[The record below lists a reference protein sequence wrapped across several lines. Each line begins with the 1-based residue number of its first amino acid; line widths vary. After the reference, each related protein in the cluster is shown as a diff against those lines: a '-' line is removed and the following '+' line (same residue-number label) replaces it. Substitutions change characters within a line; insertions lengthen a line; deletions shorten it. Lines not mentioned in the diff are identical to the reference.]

1 MNALII
7 NYYKIVYTSRHI
19 NIIGILFYNTQKTE
33 EDGKGVT
40 AMPMC
45 RSALH
50 IERYHAVPCELVRGA
65 ACAGW
70 GDRDALDH
78 VEDTK
83 LIKGIGDV
91 FGCEME
97 VWTFSNDVE
106 CEAGD
111 ESAVNKLL
119 SGPKLAEGTKRDTAH
134 AAWLVPD
141 SNCGIYRR
149 I

>member
-33 EDGKGVT
+33 GDGKGVT

-70 GDRDALDH
+70 GDRDARDH
-78 VEDTK
+78 VGDTK
-83 LIKGIGDV
+83 LIKRIGDV
-91 FGCEME
+91 FGC
-97 VWTFSNDVE
+97 
-106 CEAGD
+106 
-111 ESAVNKLL
+111 
-119 SGPKLAEGTKRDTAH
+119 
-134 AAWLVPD
+134 
-141 SNCGIYRR
+141 
-149 I
+149 